1 MQFQSLISPILNE
14 EVFPKEILIPLKRH
28 MANPKASSGADLFLS
43 KSLKKF
49 ENNTSLEI
57 SLLADL
63 TPGSFF
69 ELQGRA
75 FQKELTR
82 RTRVLCQELK
92 TGRKYLIS
100 AHAEVKKIE
109 KS

>member
-1 MQFQSLISPILNE
+1 
-14 EVFPKEILIPLKRH
+14 

-82 RTRVLCQELK
+82 RTRVLCQEVN
-92 TGRKYLIS
+92 TGKKYLIS